1 MNIIAFNINSIRT
14 REHQLAALVEN
25 YKPFAIA
32 LQETKVAD
40 EAFPHEMVEKYG
52 YKAFIHG
59 QKGHY
64 GVATLLKDQ
73 PLEFITGLENQSELL
88 ATQRRVVKTLVSC
101 KEKKIWLYNIYF
113 PNGEARNHEKKFPF
127 KMEFYD
133 TLRAEIQAKLKNSEE
148 VLVVGDMNVA
158 PEDID
163 IGLSPETQKRWLR
176 DGKCSFLPEE
186 REKLQALQACGLTD
200 VFRSLHPLVHKLSW
214 FDYRSKGF
222 EDEPKRGL
230 RIDLFLASKGI
241 LEMAVDSGICYT
253 TRAMDRPSDH
263 APIWLELA

>member
-14 REHQLAALVEN
+14 REHQLEALVSKYN
-25 YKPFAIA
+25 PFAIA

-64 GVATLLKDQ
+64 GVATLLKEQ
-73 PLEFITGLENQSELL
+73 PLEFSSGLENQSDLL
-88 ATQRRVVKTLVSC
+88 ASQRRVVKTRLRYNDKSF
-101 KEKKIWLYNIYF
+101 WLYNIYF

-133 TLRAEIQAKLKNSEE
+133 TLTQEIQAKLCNSEE
-148 VLVVGDMNVA
+148 VLVLGDMNVA
-158 PEDID
+158 PQDID
-163 IGLSPETQKRWLR
+163 IGLSSDTQKRWLKE
-176 DGKCSFLPEE
+176 GKCSFLPEE
-186 REKLQALQACGLTD
+186 REKLQALQACGLSD
-200 VFRSLHPLVHKLSW
+200 VFRSLHPEMHKLSW

-230 RIDLFLASKGI
+230 RIDLFLASQG
-241 LEMAVDSGICYT
+241 LLSMAQDSGICYEI
-253 TRAMDRPSDH
+253 RAMERPSDH
-263 APIWLELA
+263 APIWLEFE